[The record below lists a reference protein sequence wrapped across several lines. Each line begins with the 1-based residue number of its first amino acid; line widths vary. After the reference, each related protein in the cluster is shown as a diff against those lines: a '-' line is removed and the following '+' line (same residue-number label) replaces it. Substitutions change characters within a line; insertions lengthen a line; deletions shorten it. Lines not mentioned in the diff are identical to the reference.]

1 MQEMVLSVSLVA
13 IAAGL
18 FRMLIPDSTFKK
30 QIAFLVAC
38 FFAVSA
44 INIFKNGSVDVSA
57 LSEAMRQEG
66 VYTDFSAQEY
76 ELTQTEIAQRLS
88 DGLKEKLA
96 KEEIYPENIFVIVD
110 ISGSF
115 SISIIEIRLVFSAEQ
130 AELAPIAEKKVT
142 EEVGDEIKVVSE
154 IKA

>member
-1 MQEMVLSVSLVA
+1 MQEMVLNVSLVA

-18 FRMLIPDSTFKK
+18 FRMLIPDNSFKK

-38 FFAVSA
+38 FFAVSV
-44 INIFKNGSVDVSA
+44 INIFKNGSIDVSA

-66 VYTDFSAQEY
+66 IYTDFTAQEY
-76 ELTQTEIAQRLS
+76 EMTQTEIAQRLS
-88 DGLKEKLA
+88 DSLKEKLA
-96 KEEIYPENIFVIVD
+96 AEEIYPENIFVIVD

-130 AELAPIAEKKVT
+130 TELVPAAEEIVK
-142 EEVGDEIKVVSE
+142 EEVGDDIKVVSE

>member
-1 MQEMVLSVSLVA
+1 MQEMVLNVSLVA

-38 FFAVSA
+38 FFAVST
-44 INIFKNGSVDVSA
+44 INVFKNGSIDISA
-57 LSEAMRQEG
+57 LSQAMRQEG

-76 ELTQTEIAQRLS
+76 QMTQTEIAQRLS
-88 DGLKEKLA
+88 DSLKEKLEA
-96 KEEIYPENIFVIVD
+96 EEIYPENIFVIVD

-115 SISIIEIRLVFSAEQ
+115 SISIIEIRLVFSAQQ
-130 AELAPIAEKKVT
+130 AELAANAEEKVK